1 MHNTEQAAVTPGPA
15 AAAAASGT
23 PASAAAAPQAPRAAA
38 ADVGSNGDAAGAA
51 GEFPATPHN
60 AASGRP
66 DVSAE
71 EVVGTRCG
79 DVLLRHTILKS
90 DHFPGCQNMKL
101 TPLLDGAPNFRQ
113 VADLPVYGV
122 AIPTVSG
129 LRLVLDKL
137 GAGAGR
143 RKVLWHNQREEPVVY
158 INGKPFVVREA
169 ERPFSNLEYTGIDR
183 ARVEGMEAR
192 LKADVLQEA
201 AQYGSQV
208 LVAHEDDQ
216 FQVVEEW
223 EPVTEADVQTPLEVY
238 QELVADGYDV
248 DYLRVPVTDEK
259 APKPS
264 DFQLLIER
272 CWDPPPG
279 AALVFNCQM
288 GRGRTTTGMV
298 IASLLALRRAAG
310 GPASVPPGGGALA
323 LPPEPHPGLPPWFVV
338 SERYPSPSKGG
349 ALSILEETELKA
361 GKFGVIRS
369 LLRAL
374 DGGSAAKAALDAVV
388 DACSAMQN
396 LREAIASYRG
406 RMFYEANDARRQSLL
421 QVCLEYLERYFT
433 LICFASYISGA
444 HFPPGS
450 PNSLTFGEW
459 LGGRPE
465 LRSILER
472 LLRFNPASALGLNK
486 APDALAASEAQE
498 RQDSAELESH
508 AALISQ
514 RGGAVLGPY
523 TILKEDHFRGCQSS
537 RLAAC
542 VAGAPNFRDVPGVRV
557 FGGAIA
563 TVDGVRSVLLS
574 VGAAPDAPPV
584 NGRQVRAVWH
594 LQREEPVVYVNGRP
608 YVLRE
613 ASRPF
618 KNLLEYHGIQADRLE
633 KMEARLREDILMEA
647 AANGGRVLVTRESEA
662 GGGVAARQVVEAFEP
677 LGGPDAVQ
685 TPKQVYEALVGEG
698 YRVTY
703 VRIPLTDGACPLAR
717 DFDTFY
723 SAAAAAG
730 PSDALIYTCQLGG
743 GRTTMGMVVGSLLR
757 MHLNGAR
764 LGGEASALCSSSGP
778 TTEHLDEDVGGGS
791 PRGGSDDEGPGGA
804 TGRGAAAAAA
814 RAIEAAAAALS
825 GRRGGTGGWQ
835 EMATGDE
842 EQPLDLEERQ
852 LRDGEYVAVRR
863 FTRIL
868 ERGPDAKATVDEVI
882 DACGLLINLR
892 TAIIRYRQPRSLDRF
907 FRPEIQARHNAF
919 QRGSAY
925 LERYCMLIVFT
936 AYLQYCRARGRRL
949 TFEEW
954 MAARPD
960 VCQARDFIHQNPAS
974 ALAPLPLVLPLTP
987 APSGAPTPVPSGR
1000 NVSLDEQRRVLM
1012 KRRGSVVGRRSILKS
1027 YTLAAGGRQAGPLA
1041 VEGVSDIRHVEGLPI
1056 AALGD
1061 ACVDGLRRLLDAAG
1075 AKPGGQ
1081 RHIVVTDL
1089 REELVLY
1096 VRGTAYL
1103 RRELEMPAAALHHA
1117 GIQAVKLEDL
1127 ERRLRADMLAE
1138 AAAWGGKVLLHR
1150 EVATPAPTPLRPLR
1164 LPTRG
1169 GGGARG
1175 PPGAAAGGVAGADA
1189 ASTIGA
1195 ATDGEG
1201 GGGDEGGAG
1210 EGEDITRTTQY
1221 QPTSLVQAFWETTG
1235 DVGDI
1240 DQGLCT
1246 PREVFVAIAAE
1257 GYQISYR
1264 RVPMSRE
1271 RTPQAAD
1278 LDQLQ
1283 AQMGS
1288 HPAGKEVM
1296 YVFLSRTAAGSSA
1309 RFAAAAAATYLQ
1321 LQAERRAA
1329 AAAAA
1334 TLPPAGVSPRVAG
1347 SSPRVA
1353 SAPALAAVQAAD
1365 DTSDYMSPTK
1375 RQRLSAGSLLRVES
1389 DVSDLVSRNSL
1400 LGEYRGIMNLC
1411 RVLPNGLESK
1421 AAVDAAINRCAA
1433 IGNLRADIHACKEA
1447 AEGAAAAA
1455 GEEEATSPVAG
1466 AVLLGEPR
1474 AAAAAAARRLGLH
1487 YLQRYFFLLCFRAYL
1502 DGGGGGRGVL
1512 SASFSEWVTE
1522 RRELKFL
1529 MSQLSLSSSSSSFS
1543 SAAALRT
1550 AAASSL
1556 QQPAAAGRR
1565 SLSVYAGNKGSG
1577 GPFAPLVVV
1586 VRNYMGTKEFNQFRG
1601 KMISLHSQVIKEFG
1615 KEIGADNKQVQGVIR
1630 LAKKNGEKLG
1640 FLA

>member
-1 MHNTEQAAVTPGPA
+1 MQEEPAASTPGPA
-15 AAAAASGT
+15 AAVG
-23 PASAAAAPQAPRAAA
+23 AAAAGGGSAEAAA
-38 ADVGSNGDAAGAA
+38 GEAVTPATANNAAACGYPAETPHSDAAG
-51 GEFPATPHN
+51 
-60 AASGRP
+60 RP
-66 DVSAE
+66 EVSAE
-71 EVVGTRCG
+71 EVVGTRSG

-101 TPLLDGAPNFRQ
+101 TPLIEGAPNFRQ
-113 VADLPVYGV
+113 VAGLPVYGV

-129 LRLVLDKL
+129 LRRVLNQL
-137 GAGAGR
+137 GAGQGQR
-143 RKVLWHNQREEPVVY
+143 RVLWHNQREEPVIY

-183 ARVEGMEAR
+183 QRVEGMEAR
-192 LKADVLQEA
+192 LKADVLAEA
-201 AQYGSQV
+201 AQYGNQV

-264 DFQLLIER
+264 DFQLLIQR

-298 IASLLALRRAAG
+298 IASLLALRRAAREAAAAQASAGLQPQGDAAAG
-310 GPASVPPGGGALA
+310 GLA
-323 LPPEPHPGLPPWFVV
+323 LLPQPQPGLPNWFVEG
-338 SERYPSPSKGG
+338 ERYPSPSKGG
-349 ALSILEETELKA
+349 VLSVLEETELKA

-374 DGGSAAKAALDAVV
+374 ERGGAAKAVLDAVI

-406 RMFYEANDARRQSLL
+406 RMFYESNDARRQSLL

-433 LICFASYISGA
+433 LICFSSFISGA
-444 HFPPGS
+444 HFPPGG

-459 LGGRPE
+459 LAARSE

-472 LLRFNPASALGLNK
+472 LLRYNPAAALGLNK
-486 APDALAASEAQE
+486 SPDALAASEAQE
-498 RQDSAELESH
+498 RQDQAEEDEH
-508 AALISQ
+508 AALIAQ

-537 RLAAC
+537 RLEAC
-542 VAGAPNFRDVPGVRV
+542 VPGAPNFREVPGVRV

-563 TVDGVRSVLLS
+563 TVDGIRHVLLH
-574 VGAAPDAPPV
+574 VGAAPDSPPIK
-584 NGRQVRAVWH
+584 GRQLRAVWH

-613 ASRPF
+613 AARPF
-618 KNLLEYHGIQADRLE
+618 KNLLEYHGILAERLE
-633 KMEARLREDILMEA
+633 RMEARLREDILNEA
-647 AANGGRVLVTRESEA
+647 ASNGGRILVTREAEA
-662 GGGVAARQVVEAFEP
+662 GQGAAARQVVEAYEP
-677 LGGPDAVQ
+677 VGGPEAVQ
-685 TPKQVYEALVGEG
+685 TPKQVYDSLMAEG

-703 VRIPLTDGACPLAR
+703 MRIPLTDGACPLAR

-723 SAAAAAG
+723 SSAAAAG

-743 GRTTMGMVVGSLLR
+743 GRTTTGMVIGSLLR

-764 LGGEASALCSSSGP
+764 IGGDGGLALGMAA
-778 TTEHLDEDVGGGS
+778 TAEHMDEDVGGAS
-791 PRGGSDDEGPGGA
+791 PRGGSDDEDAAGA
-804 TGRGAAAAAA
+804 ARTPAAAGRALLARGVGAAA
-814 RAIEAAAAALS
+814 
-825 GRRGGTGGWQ
+825 GGGGGLAM
-835 EMATGDE
+835 E
-842 EQPLDLEERQ
+842 PLLDLEARQ

-868 ERGPDAKATVDEVI
+868 ERGPDAKATVDEVV
-882 DACGLLINLR
+882 DACGVLINLR
-892 TAIIRYRQPRSLDRF
+892 TAIIRYRQPRSFDRF

-925 LERYCMLIVFT
+925 LERYCMLICFT
-936 AYLQYCRARGRRL
+936 AYLQYCRVRGRRL
-949 TFEEW
+949 MFEEW
-954 MAARPD
+954 TAARPD
-960 VCQARDFIHQNPAS
+960 VCQARDFIHQNPAT

-987 APSGAPTPVPSGR
+987 APSSLPTPVPSGR

-1027 YTLAAGGRQAGPLA
+1027 YTVGPWAAAKSGSRLA
-1041 VEGVSDIRHVEGLPI
+1041 VEGVLDVREVEGLPI

-1061 ACVDGLRRLLDAAG
+1061 ASVDGLRRLLDVAG
-1075 AKPGGQ
+1075 AKPGGP

-1117 GIQAVKLEDL
+1117 GIQAAKLEDL

-1150 EVATPAPTPLRPLR
+1150 EVPSNGAAGPTPRRPLSR
-1164 LPTRG
+1164 AGSRASEVPAAPADSG
-1169 GGGARG
+1169 SH
-1175 PPGAAAGGVAGADA
+1175 GAAAAGAA
-1189 ASTIGA
+1189 EEAGA
-1195 ATDGEG
+1195 EGEG
-1201 GGGDEGGAG
+1201 ER
-1210 EGEDITRTTQY
+1210 EDITRTTQY
-1221 QPTSLVQAFWETTG
+1221 QPAMQVQAFWETTG

-1246 PREVFVAIAAE
+1246 PREVFVAVAAE

-1278 LDQLQ
+1278 LDQLL
-1283 AQMGS
+1283 AQMGN
-1288 HPAGKEVM
+1288 HPAGKEVL
-1296 YVFLSRTAAGSSA
+1296 YIFLSRTATGSSA
-1309 RFAAAAAATYLQ
+1309 RFSSAAAATYL
-1321 LQAERRAA
+1321 LMQATAA
-1329 AAAAA
+1329 AASP
-1334 TLPPAGVSPRVAG
+1334 PPAGL
-1347 SSPRVA
+1347 SPRVA
-1353 SAPALAAVQAAD
+1353 SLAALPAASD
-1365 DTSDYMSPTK
+1365 DPSDYLSPSK

-1389 DVSDLVSRNSL
+1389 DVSDLVSRNAL

-1411 RVLPNGLESK
+1411 RVLPNGLDAK

-1447 AEGAAAAA
+1447 AEGAGPGA
-1455 GEEEATSPVAG
+1455 EEEATSPVAG
-1466 AVLLGEPR
+1466 AMILGEPR

-1487 YLQRYFFLLCFRAYL
+1487 YLQRYFFLIAFRAYL
-1502 DGGGGGRGVL
+1502 DSTSGGAARAL
-1512 SASFSEWVTE
+1512 LAPSFSEWVLE

-1529 MSQLSLSSSSSSFS
+1529 LSQL
-1543 SAAALRT
+1543 
-1550 AAASSL
+1550 
-1556 QQPAAAGRR
+1556 
-1565 SLSVYAGNKGSG
+1565 V
-1577 GPFAPLVVV
+1577 
-1586 VRNYMGTKEFNQFRG
+1586 ME
-1601 KMISLHSQVIKEFG
+1601 
-1615 KEIGADNKQVQGVIR
+1615 
-1630 LAKKNGEKLG
+1630 
-1640 FLA
+1640 